1 MIILV
6 VIFTMPFKDLNFSEA
21 SKLTVIIFIVKLLLI
36 CVCKGPYLC
45 TLSCT
50 RLRRIQELIK
60 SHGNSGPKL
69 DGILCILG
77 M

>member
-6 VIFTMPFKDLNFSEA
+6 VIFTMPFKDVNFSEA
-21 SKLTVIIFIVKLLLI
+21 SKLTVKLLLI